1 MGHRVTELLPDTP
14 SRSGRRRPDSRA
26 GCLAALVALTVLVA
40 GLWFVGSRA
49 VDFVGDRLSGAS
61 TDFPG
66 PGTGRVTVEV
76 EQGAS
81 GSQIGQALEEAGV
94 VADATLFSELA
105 ASDPDGASIQPGT
118 YEMRREMSSQG
129 ALELLIAGD
138 ERVSYAVTIPEGLT
152 VEEILDRVAAD
163 SQISRR
169 ALSRAADRPQ
179 DLNLP
184 DYANGR
190 LEGYLFPA
198 QYDLPPGTSATEA
211 LTMMVER
218 FRSVV
223 EEGSIEQRARQLGV
237 APGDLVTIAS
247 LVQAE
252 APAGS
257 FDKVARVV
265 YNREDANMALQ
276 FDSTV
281 HYAIGDTG
289 GDVFT
294 TPEERETDSPYNTY
308 LYPGLPPGPIGSPG
322 EEALEA
328 ALAPADGDWLYFVTV
343 NLETGETLFADDLA
357 EHNANVAKLRE
368 YCDSTEDVC

>member
-14 SRSGRRRPDSRA
+14 SRSSRRRPDSRS
-26 GCLAALVALTVLVA
+26 GCLAALIALTVLVV

-49 VDFVGDRLSGAS
+49 VDFLGDQLSGAS
-61 TDFPG
+61 ADFPG

-76 EQGAS
+76 EEGAS
-81 GSQIGQALEEAGV
+81 GSQIGRALEEAGV

-118 YEMRREMSSQG
+118 YEMRKEMSSQG

-152 VEEILDRVAAD
+152 VEEILDQVAAD
-163 SQISRR
+163 SQISRK
-169 ALSRAADRPQ
+169 ALGRAASRPQ
-179 DLNLP
+179 NLNLP
-184 DYANGR
+184 EYADGK

-223 EEGSIEQRARQLGV
+223 EEGSIEQRAGQLGV

-257 FDKVARVV
+257 FEKVARVV

-294 TPEERETDSPYNTY
+294 TPQERETDSPYNTY
-308 LYPGLPPGPIGSPG
+308 LYPGLPPGPIGAPG
-322 EEALEA
+322 EDALEA
-328 ALAPADGDWLYFVTV
+328 ALDPADGDWLYFVTV

-357 EHNANVAKLRE
+357 EHNANVAKLRA

>member
-1 MGHRVTELLPDTP
+1 MGHRVTELLPDAP
-14 SRSGRRRPDSRA
+14 SRGAQRRPDSRF
-26 GCLAALVALTVLVA
+26 GCVAALVALTVLVA

-49 VDFVGDRLSGAS
+49 IDFLDDQFSGAPA
-61 TDFPG
+61 DYPG
-66 PGTGRVTVEV
+66 PGTGKVTIEV
-76 EQGAS
+76 EEGAS
-81 GSQIGQALEEAGV
+81 GSQIAQTLEEAGI
-94 VADATLFSELA
+94 VADATLFAELA
-105 ASDPDGASIQPGT
+105 ASDPDGSLIQPGT
-118 YEMRREMSSQG
+118 YVMRREMSSEG

-138 ERVSYAVTIPEGLT
+138 QRVSYAVTIPEGLT
-152 VEEILDRVAAD
+152 VEEILDRVAAE
-163 SQISRR
+163 SQISRK
-169 ALSRAADRPQ
+169 ALRKAASRPQ

-184 DYANGR
+184 EYANGK

-198 QYDLPPGTSATEA
+198 QYDIPPGTTATEA
-211 LTMMVER
+211 LTMMVDR
-218 FRSVV
+218 FRGVV
-223 EEGSIEQRARQLGV
+223 EDGNIEQRARQLGV

-265 YNREDANMALQ
+265 YNREDADMALQ

-308 LYPGLPPGPIGSPG
+308 LYPGLPPGPIGAPG

-328 ALAPADGDWLYFVTV
+328 ALEPADGDWLYFVTV